1 MKIICNYIDNTLSIF
16 SDCFN
21 YNVDSAGH
29 DLETKVGISS
39 IHACQELCKSNSD
52 CNYFLFGYKAA
63 EGTCWLKTEKVAT
76 FTSYEGLVF
85 GPKTCGMNIFFCKCR
100 LIMFNTATPV
110 AVIYFPN
117 IYLLQY
123 NEKSWTSVI

>member
-1 MKIICNYIDNTLSIF
+1 MSTTITAASTKGTGRFKRLGYENTNLKIICNYIDNTLSIF

-52 CNYFLFGYKAA
+52 CNYFLFGYTAA

-85 GPKTCGMNIFFCKCR
+85 GPKTCGMNIFFCKYR
-100 LIMFNTATPV
+100 LIMFY
-110 AVIYFPN
+110 I
-117 IYLLQY
+117 
-123 NEKSWTSVI
+123 